1 MIAEGVLTAETLRDM
16 ALEWMGKMPGWESI
30 VLLGLLLFL
39 LLIFVAPGRRPPNFP
54 PGLPMWPVIGS
65 MLHIQ
70 GLPLRT
76 VLRNLRKE
84 YGNMASFGVFGT
96 GVLLVSDFSL
106 IKEIFSHKASR
117 DRPPMS
123 FTTTRNYLLSD
134 GQESNLG
141 IIGGNGDKWQE
152 LRRFVLRHLRDFGFG
167 KTTCEPMITKEVTE
181 LMDHIQQQKGQ
192 PIPMMR
198 LFNLSVVNTLWG
210 MVMGKRFAF
219 DDAKVNKLLETFLE
233 PARASNFHPIFFIP
247 GMSKAVIYLPILRH
261 TTKSLERIVR
271 FVKEEVDNFI
281 SNEDCD
287 VTHSFA
293 SIFLK
298 EMQRHVGEKSIF
310 NMHEFTAVIF
320 DMFAAGMDTTSSTLT
335 MGVYLIAKHPAIQQK
350 VQQELDEVLG
360 RDRLPSYS
368 DADALPYTLATIHE
382 VQRYF
387 CFTAVATHSASEDC
401 KFAGYDIPK
410 GTVLL
415 ENIEAAM
422 TDPKLWKNPQ
432 EFDPE
437 NFLNA
442 DGKYVKNP
450 AFIPYGIGTRV
461 CAGEP
466 QARMQVF
473 LFLSCLFQRF
483 TFSIVGEEILF
494 NSPTN
499 FNAPAIYSTVAHP
512 RPPL

>member
-1 MIAEGVLTAETLRDM
+1 M

-192 PIPMMR
+192 PIPMM
-198 LFNLSVVNTLWG
+198 
-210 MVMGKRFAF
+210 
-219 DDAKVNKLLETFLE
+219 
-233 PARASNFHPIFFIP
+233 
-247 GMSKAVIYLPILRH
+247 
-261 TTKSLERIVR
+261 
-271 FVKEEVDNFI
+271 EEVDNFI